1 MSSSTTQAPVAR
13 AVASTGGQGGDTR
26 ESLSAAGRV
35 GWLFI
40 TPNLVGFLAFTLLPL
55 LAAIAIAFTSWNVV
69 SGYSGI
75 TFVGLANFAEALG
88 DGALWAAVG
97 RTLLYAGIGV
107 PATMMGGLGLA
118 MLLNRDI
125 AGRTL
130 LRVVFFLPHVVSSV
144 AIGLVWL
151 LLLNPDSGP
160 VNAGLRAIGIDAPP
174 AWLVS
179 ETWGLPSLVLI
190 AVWSAIGYNAV
201 IYLSALQALPVDLY
215 EAAAIDGANAFRRF
229 TTVTWPALMPTT
241 TFLAITMTISQ
252 SQGFGLITFLTQG
265 GPGEATTTVSY
276 FMYQQGFQFYRFGY
290 AAAVGMISFVGVLL
304 LTSFFWR
311 FQKGR
316 GLYT

>member
-1 MSSSTTQAPVAR
+1 MIAGAHPAR
-13 AVASTGGQGGDTR
+13 TR
-26 ESLSAAGRV
+26 RGRSGRV

-40 TPNLVGFLAFTLLPL
+40 APNLVGFLSFTLLPL

-69 SGYSGI
+69 SGYAGL

-97 RTLLYAGIGV
+97 RTLIYAGIAV
-107 PATMMGGLGLA
+107 PVTMMGGLGLA

-130 LRVVFFLPHVVSSV
+130 LRVVFFLPHVVTSV

-160 VNAGLRAIGIDAPP
+160 VNAGLRAIGLDAPP
-174 AWLVS
+174 DWLVS
-179 ETWGLPSLVLI
+179 QMWGLPSLVMI
-190 AVWSAIGYNAV
+190 AVWSAVGYNAV
-201 IYLSALQALPVDLY
+201 IYLSALQAVPVDLY
-215 EAAAIDGANAFRRF
+215 EAAAIDGANALRRF

-241 TFLAITMTISQ
+241 TFLAITMTIGQ
-252 SQGFGLITFLTQG
+252 SQGFGLIAFLTQG

-276 FMYQQGFQFYRFGY
+276 YMYQQGFQFYRFGY
-290 AAAVGMISFVGVLL
+290 AAAVGMISFAGVLL
-304 LTSFFWR
+304 LTAFFWR
-311 FQKGR
+311 FQRGR